1 MRDTFFYSMRTELLV
16 AGIGM
21 GALRTGA
28 DGTDGAA
35 VHLPFS
41 AVENR
46 LVIEAGVE
54 SSET

>member
-1 MRDTFFYSMRTELLV
+1 MRTELLV

-46 LVIEAGVE
+46 LAIESGVE